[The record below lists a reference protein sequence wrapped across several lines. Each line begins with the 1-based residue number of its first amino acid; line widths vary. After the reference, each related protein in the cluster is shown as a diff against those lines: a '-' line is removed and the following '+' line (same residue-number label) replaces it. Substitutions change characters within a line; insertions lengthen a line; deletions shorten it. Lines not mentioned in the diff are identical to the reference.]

1 MEKGSPTASPQ
12 TRRRERSPWLGPLI
26 AAIILGSVVILL
38 LAVVPLPQ
46 HEPESF
52 SISSVG
58 GFKCGWGPNLTVAH
72 DGTFVFSWVTNDST
86 EVSFVIILPSGVTM
100 FASNYQSGEGSIDVI
115 GGSHYAFNLCS
126 GGPVTLQVTGTLNFA
141 IPLL

>member
-72 DGTFVFSWVTNDST
+72 DGYFCV
-86 EVSFVIILPSGVTM
+86 
-100 FASNYQSGEGSIDVI
+100 
-115 GGSHYAFNLCS
+115 
-126 GGPVTLQVTGTLNFA
+126 
-141 IPLL
+141 LLGDER